1 MAKKDTTVEVAE
13 KATVIKYAKDDFVT
27 DLQAKLA
34 ADHKLQVTKENLSI
48 ILNSAGDI
56 ITKDMTASAAQN
68 QAEIQLILFNATFKA
83 QFHPAC
89 TSKNP
94 KTGDVVEVPN
104 RTQVKFSTERKNA

>member
-1 MAKKDTTVEVAE
+1 MAKKEVTPVAE

-34 ADHKLQVTKENLSI
+34 AEHKLQITKENLSI

-56 ITKDMTASAAQN
+56 ITKDMTASAAAN

-89 TSKNP
+89 SSKNP
-94 KTGDVVEVPN
+94 KTGEPVEVPN
-104 RTQVKFSTERKNA
+104 RTQVKFSTERKDA